1 MRIIGFILALAVWLF
16 VITYGLL
23 AVTMGGCTAAEPG
36 CDTTHSAG
44 LATVGAFALLSFVAL
59 VWAFF
64 LRRRRS

>member
-1 MRIIGFILALAVWLF
+1 MRVIGFIVALAVWFF
-16 VITYGLL
+16 VIAYSLL

-44 LATVGAFALLSFVAL
+44 LITVAAFAVVSLAAL